1 MATAKINFRVKGAF
15 FLRNPFK
22 KTAISTKYLFQSF
35 VLNISFFS
43 ENLKETNSALQTVIK
58 SILKGVNKERK
69 TTDLFCQVEQKLKEV
84 RKMNGFCLC
93 CQ

>member
-15 FLRNPFK
+15 FLRNCNFYKVFVSVVCFK
-22 KTAISTKYLFQSF
+22 HF
-35 VLNISFFS
+35 VFS
-43 ENLKETNSALQTVIK
+43 ENLKETNLALQTVIK

-69 TTDLFCQVEQKLKEV
+69 TTDLFCQVEQKLKGV

-93 CQ
+93 CE